1 MDYAWFLFRIEGRI
15 NRAKCWLATLI
26 ILCWMIFLGMLT
38 VVVIKMFGDIKTFG
52 FGINDVFRVLDPQSF
67 HSLSSAELFPL
78 LAKTVGTLLFA
89 WVYAATS
96 IKRLHDRDKSG
107 WWMVPFFV
115 VPGLY
120 NQFESQLGDFI
131 AVQLLALVAFIFGLW
146 GFIEMY
152 FLKGTRGPSRYGAD
166 PLKPI
171 DTRGRWV
178 QQDELEFVPH
188 SAGPSAGSHVN
199 RSND

>member
-1 MDYAWFLFRIEGRI
+1 MDYVWFLFRIEGRI
-15 NRAKCWLATLI
+15 NRAKCWLAALI

-38 VVVIKMFGDIKTFG
+38 VVVIKMFGDIKTFD

-67 HSLSSAELFPL
+67 HTFSSADLVPL
-78 LAKTVGTLLFA
+78 VAKTIGTPLFA
-89 WVYAATS
+89 WVYVATS

-120 NQFESQLGDFI
+120 NQFEGQLGDSS
-131 AVQLLALVAFIFGLW
+131 AVQLLALIVFVFGLW

-152 FLKGTRGPSRYGAD
+152 FRKGTRGPNRYGAD
-166 PLKPI
+166 PLAPI
-171 DTRGRWV
+171 DTRARWA
-178 QQDELEFVPH
+178 QQDELQFVPH
-188 SAGPSAGSHVN
+188 SAGPPVVTHVK
-199 RSND
+199 RGND